1 MINNAILVGRLTK
14 EPVFRTTPNN
24 VATANFTLAVNRP
37 FANKSGEKEADY
49 ISIVVW
55 GKQAENVNKYI
66 TKGSLVAVTG
76 RIQTRNYEGTDGK
89 KVYVTE
95 VVAERVQFLDNKKSS
110 SNEQTPSRMN
120 QNTNTE
126 FEEVDVFEAFGQL
139 NSTTEVQSQF
149 DINPDD
155 LPF

>member
-37 FANKSGEKEADY
+37 FANKNGEKEADY
-49 ISIVVW
+49 VSIVVW

-110 SNEQTPSRMN
+110 P
-120 QNTNTE
+120 
-126 FEEVDVFEAFGQL
+126 
-139 NSTTEVQSQF
+139 
-149 DINPDD
+149 
-155 LPF
+155 